1 MLDCWLH
8 IHVGYWRTGWSETSM
23 VSHANLFFAL
33 PEYWL
38 IIRLMLSDDLK
49 QIVTLP
55 RPSKVI
61 LINSG
66 RLARELSGFK
76 SNWPSQHELSY
87 MFTMDVKHQ
96 LYKETKGGYLFPCF
110 PKINWLVPLF
120 LKNRK
125 LVLLWVCYFPIG
137 ILGQVWNLIVL
148 IPDLCPLSYF
158 SYVPCS
164 PLLSLFSSKLGLCS
178 SLPLK

>member
-1 MLDCWLH
+1 
-8 IHVGYWRTGWSETSM
+8 M

-55 RPSKVI
+55 RPKII

-76 SNWPSQHELSY
+76 SN
-87 MFTMDVKHQ
+87 
-96 LYKETKGGYLFPCF
+96 
-110 PKINWLVPLF
+110 
-120 LKNRK
+120 
-125 LVLLWVCYFPIG
+125 
-137 ILGQVWNLIVL
+137 
-148 IPDLCPLSYF
+148 
-158 SYVPCS
+158 
-164 PLLSLFSSKLGLCS
+164 
-178 SLPLK
+178 